1 MAMSRKD
8 MLDYISE
15 RLEDASDRDVE
26 AVYWMIV
33 MELDS

>member
-15 RLEDASDRDVE
+15 RLADASNEDVE

-33 MELDS
+33 VELDS